1 MRVSIWLGLPILALG
16 ILLAYFA
23 KEIKFVAH
31 DVAGIVA
38 VVLFILLSSM
48 ALGVGAALVIHWMMN
63 LVAGWFAFVAE
74 LFLSFALFFIGIGVT
89 AALVGDMWS
98 ALHIFITFLFG
109 SMMLFGLAFVSLF
122 GSVWES
128 GRDVMAVL
136 WKRFQKKRRR

>member
-1 MRVSIWLGLPILALG
+1 MRVSIWLGLPILAVG
-16 ILLAYFA
+16 ILFAYFA
-23 KEIKFVAH
+23 KEIKFAAH

-128 GRDVMAVL
+128 GRDIMLVL